1 MESRDA
7 VYDTVCIV
15 TEIVHGSTLCKLD
28 MKAHCGSSSCR
39 MFMAMEGQ
47 GWSSKLTKTLTVDF
61 ISHCC

>member
-1 MESRDA
+1 MCCLVLMLFPQLKYFMESRDA

-39 MFMAMEGQ
+39 MLVAMEGQ
-47 GWSSKLTKTLTVDF
+47 G
-61 ISHCC
+61 

>member
-39 MFMAMEGQ
+39 MLVAMEGQ
-47 GWSSKLTKTLTVDF
+47 G
-61 ISHCC
+61 